1 MTDSQ
6 KVHQFINKLD
16 HPLKEE
22 IRFVREIILGA
33 DFKIKERVKWN
44 APSFYYKKD
53 LVTFNPRN
61 QKVVQ
66 LVFHHKSIV
75 QIQSEFL
82 EGNYEDRRLMMFK
95 DKADIKAKEKELT
108 RIMHRLVDFMDE
120 LEPEE
125 KA

>member
-22 IRFVREIILGA
+22 IRFLREIILGA
-33 DFKIKERVKWN
+33 DFKIQERVKWN

-66 LVFHHKSIV
+66 LVFHHESIV
-75 QIQSEFL
+75 KIQSELL
-82 EGNYEDRRLMMFK
+82 EGDYKDRRLMHFT
-95 DKADIKAKEKELT
+95 DKGDIKSKEKELT

-120 LEPEE
+120 LEPENN
-125 KA
+125 

>member
-6 KVHQFINKLD
+6 KVHQFINKLE
-16 HPLKEE
+16 HPLKDE

-33 DFKIKERVKWN
+33 DFKIQERVKWN

-66 LVFHHKSIV
+66 LVFHHESIV
-75 QIQSEFL
+75 KIQSEFL
-82 EGNYEDRRLMMFK
+82 EGDYKDRRLMHFK
-95 DKADIKAKEKELT
+95 DKGDIKSKEKELT
-108 RIMHRLVDFMDE
+108 RIMHQLVDFMDE
-120 LEPEE
+120 LEPENG
-125 KA
+125 

>member
-22 IRFVREIILGA
+22 IRFVREIILGS
-33 DFKIKERVKWN
+33 DFKIQERVKWN

-66 LVFHHKSIV
+66 LVFHHESIV
-75 QIQSEFL
+75 NIQSPYL
-82 EGNYEDRRLMMFK
+82 EGEYKDRRLMHFK
-95 DKADIKAKEKELT
+95 DKGDIKSKEKELI
-108 RIMHRLVDFMDE
+108 RIMHQLVDFMDE
-120 LEPEE
+120 LEPENN
-125 KA
+125 